1 MSQFPIE
8 NLNVNQGD
16 SVFETVYITNKLF
29 YDFDEDNIKAK
40 NLITDGFLAVGST
53 ATFSSNVNISGTL
66 NIANI
71 VASGSVSADSYENF
85 QLVDLPIGTTEEST
99 FAPNRILRVNQLG
112 TGYELIDTIEITQ
125 SMARSLGVSNDGTI
139 YEGTGSTVDGKL
151 QISGIST
158 STFNLNDKVKIFGA
172 TKTSIG
178 STVSIAS
185 SIMTAAPIPTSGG
198 SSARTYYYW
207 VSEYDLFT
215 GQVGAASSITPISG
229 TQSTT
234 LDDMND
240 VAHVSLTL
248 SRSNTN
254 NGLLIY
260 RQEFVGTGNVTNRN
274 TSDGKLIAILGR
286 KELGTSNLT
295 SINYKDYGNYD
306 QTAWAGKG
314 TSNEFIGSGTTT
326 NQIHFPLT
334 PSGHRRGWS
343 IDKVVSAGSSSIT
356 LSDNYNLNSG
366 NDVKVVHDN
375 TSSLS
380 TVINAVSAN
389 GGNTLTLSGGTYLTN
404 KLILPTGFTLQGSGK
419 NTIIKRQYFGNDLD
433 DGDGNSLTSDGNF
446 VGIGTTNGSDVTISN
461 ITFDG
466 NNVNNVNY
474 ESDSDNYLLYF
485 KGVSSSLFK
494 DIEIRNSSASGLYLR
509 ESERVSV
516 ENSTFV
522 DGSLT
527 DRYYYQPI
535 DAQSSKVFRLND
547 CLIENFPGSVDIS
560 VVEVASTGG
569 NIIRNCG
576 TGIDVYA
583 TGKITTSN
591 NIILGPA
598 DEWFPSPDIYD
609 SDWDGINIYIRRG
622 ETFEGP
628 VLQYLEDGNPK
639 DISSTQLS
647 MLSAGIGTMVGLG
660 GTNATQVSLGA
671 TFLPFNLLTPN
682 SGTFGRENGYI
693 QVGLTSTQTATLGIS
708 SSIGYQIIAAEFQN
722 VPTGLS
728 TTVGIATGYWGG
740 DGAFTGNLGG
750 GTKIGSG
757 CTNYVIRLSDS
768 NQLSTFAEGDV
779 VKLVG
784 HELTPDPST
793 LEFTVGK
800 IHDGA
805 LKHLELRFNP
815 NPGTTTVNTTGGSN
829 ATPNTGFIYK
839 KKVFLI
845 AKGRV
850 GVT

>member
-1 MSQFPIE
+1 M
-8 NLNVNQGD
+8 
-16 SVFETVYITNKLF
+16 
-29 YDFDEDNIKAK
+29 
-40 NLITDGFLAVGST
+40 
-53 ATFSSNVNISGTL
+53 
-66 NIANI
+66 
-71 VASGSVSADSYENF
+71 
-85 QLVDLPIGTTEEST
+85 
-99 FAPNRILRVNQLG
+99 
-112 TGYELIDTIEITQ
+112 
-125 SMARSLGVSNDGTI
+125 
-139 YEGTGSTVDGKL
+139 
-151 QISGIST
+151 
-158 STFNLNDKVKIFGA
+158 
-172 TKTSIG
+172 
-178 STVSIAS
+178 
-185 SIMTAAPIPTSGG
+185 
-198 SSARTYYYW
+198 
-207 VSEYDLFT
+207 
-215 GQVGAASSITPISG
+215 
-229 TQSTT
+229 
-234 LDDMND
+234 
-240 VAHVSLTL
+240 
-248 SRSNTN
+248 
-254 NGLLIY
+254 
-260 RQEFVGTGNVTNRN
+260 
-274 TSDGKLIAILGR
+274 
-286 KELGTSNLT
+286 
-295 SINYKDYGNYD
+295 
-306 QTAWAGKG
+306 
-314 TSNEFIGSGTTT
+314 
-326 NQIHFPLT
+326 
-334 PSGHRRGWS
+334 
-343 IDKVVSAGSSSIT
+343 
-356 LSDNYNLNSG
+356 
-366 NDVKVVHDN
+366 
-375 TSSLS
+375 
-380 TVINAVSAN
+380 
-389 GGNTLTLSGGTYLTN
+389 
-404 KLILPTGFTLQGSGK
+404 
-419 NTIIKRQYFGNDLD
+419 
-433 DGDGNSLTSDGNF
+433 
-446 VGIGTTNGSDVTISN
+446 
-461 ITFDG
+461 
-466 NNVNNVNY
+466 
-474 ESDSDNYLLYF
+474 
-485 KGVSSSLFK
+485 FK
-494 DIEIRNSSASGLYLR
+494 DIEIRNSSATGLYLR

-609 SDWDGINIYIRRG
+609 SDWDGINIYITRG
-622 ETFEGP
+622 NTFEGP

-660 GTNATQVSLGA
+660 GTNASQVGLGE
-671 TFLPFNLLTPN
+671 TFLPFNFLTPN

-693 QVGLTSTQTATLGIS
+693 QVGLTSAQTATLGIS

-768 NQLSTFAEGDV
+768 NQVSTFAEGDV

>member
-99 FAPNRILRVNQLG
+99 FAPNRILRVNQSG

-185 SIMTAAPIPTSGG
+185 STMTAAPIPTSGG

-240 VAHVSLTL
+240 VSHVSLTL
-248 SRSNTN
+248 RRSTTN

-274 TSDGKLIAILGR
+274 TSNGKLIAILGR

-295 SINYKDYGNYD
+295 SLNYKDYGNYD

-356 LSDNYNLNSG
+356 LSNNYNLNSG

-380 TVINAVSAN
+380 TVIDAVSAN

-446 VGIGTTNGSDVTISN
+446 VGIGTTNGSDLTISN

-485 KGVSSSLFK
+485 KGVSSSLF
-494 DIEIRNSSASGLYLR
+494 
-509 ESERVSV
+509 
-516 ENSTFV
+516 
-522 DGSLT
+522 
-527 DRYYYQPI
+527 
-535 DAQSSKVFRLND
+535 
-547 CLIENFPGSVDIS
+547 
-560 VVEVASTGG
+560 
-569 NIIRNCG
+569 
-576 TGIDVYA
+576 
-583 TGKITTSN
+583 
-591 NIILGPA
+591 
-598 DEWFPSPDIYD
+598 
-609 SDWDGINIYIRRG
+609 
-622 ETFEGP
+622 
-628 VLQYLEDGNPK
+628 
-639 DISSTQLS
+639 
-647 MLSAGIGTMVGLG
+647 
-660 GTNATQVSLGA
+660 
-671 TFLPFNLLTPN
+671 
-682 SGTFGRENGYI
+682 
-693 QVGLTSTQTATLGIS
+693 
-708 SSIGYQIIAAEFQN
+708 
-722 VPTGLS
+722 
-728 TTVGIATGYWGG
+728 
-740 DGAFTGNLGG
+740 
-750 GTKIGSG
+750 
-757 CTNYVIRLSDS
+757 
-768 NQLSTFAEGDV
+768 
-779 VKLVG
+779 
-784 HELTPDPST
+784 
-793 LEFTVGK
+793 
-800 IHDGA
+800 
-805 LKHLELRFNP
+805 
-815 NPGTTTVNTTGGSN
+815 
-829 ATPNTGFIYK
+829 
-839 KKVFLI
+839 
-845 AKGRV
+845 
-850 GVT
+850 

>member
-99 FAPNRILRVNQLG
+99 FAPNRILRVNQSG

-185 SIMTAAPIPTSGG
+185 STMTAAPIPTSGG
-198 SSARTYYYW
+198 SNARTYYYW

-248 SRSNTN
+248 SRSTTS

-260 RQEFVGTGNVTNRN
+260 RQEFVGTGNATNRN

-295 SINYKDYGNYD
+295 SLNYKDYGNYD

-356 LSDNYNLNSG
+356 LSNNYNLNSG

-375 TSSLS
+375 TSSFS
-380 TVINAVSAN
+380 TVIDAVSAN

-446 VGIGTTNGSDVTISN
+446 VGIGTTNGSDLTISN

-660 GTNATQVSLGA
+660 GTNASQVSLGA
-671 TFLPFNLLTPN
+671 TFLPFNFLTPN

-768 NQLSTFAEGDV
+768 NQVSTFAEGDV

>member
-40 NLITDGFLAVGST
+40 NLITDGFLSVGST

-99 FAPNRILRVNQLG
+99 FAPNRILRVNQSG

-185 SIMTAAPIPTSGG
+185 STMTAAPIPTTGG
-198 SSARTYYYW
+198 SNARTYYYW
-207 VSEYDLFT
+207 VSEYNLFT

-248 SRSNTN
+248 SRSSTS

-260 RQEFVGTGNVTNRN
+260 RQEYVGTGNATNRN
-274 TSDGKLIAILGR
+274 TSNGKLIAILGR

-295 SINYKDYGNYD
+295 SLNYKDYGNYD

-356 LSDNYNLNSG
+356 LSNNYNLNSG

-380 TVINAVSAN
+380 TVIDAVSAN

-446 VGIGTTNGSDVTISN
+446 VGIGTTNGSDLTISN

-527 DRYYYQPI
+527 DRYYYKPI

-693 QVGLTSTQTATLGIS
+693 QVGLTSAQTATLGLS

-768 NQLSTFAEGDV
+768 NQVSTFAEGDV

-829 ATPNTGFIYK
+829 ATPDTGFIYK

>member
-1 MSQFPIE
+1 MSKFPIE

-99 FAPNRILRVNQLG
+99 FAPNRILRVNQSG

-185 SIMTAAPIPTSGG
+185 STMTAAPIPTSGG

-248 SRSNTN
+248 SRSTTS

-260 RQEFVGTGNVTNRN
+260 RQEFVGTGNATNRN

-295 SINYKDYGNYD
+295 SLNYKDYGNYD

-343 IDKVVSAGSSSIT
+343 IDTVVSAGSSSIT
-356 LSDNYNLNSG
+356 LSENYNLNSG

-375 TSSLS
+375 TSSFS
-380 TVINAVSAN
+380 TVIDAVSAN

-446 VGIGTTNGSDVTISN
+446 VGIGTTNGSDITISN

-494 DIEIRNSSASGLYLR
+494 DIEVRNSSASGLYLR

-609 SDWDGINIYIRRG
+609 SDWDGINIYITRG
-622 ETFEGP
+622 NTFEGP

-660 GTNATQVSLGA
+660 GTNASQVSLGT
-671 TFLPFNLLTPN
+671 TFLPFNFLTPN

-693 QVGLTSTQTATLGIS
+693 QVGLTSAQTATLGVS

-768 NQLSTFAEGDV
+768 NQVSTFAEGDV

>member
-16 SVFETVYITNKLF
+16 SVFEIVYITNKLF

-99 FAPNRILRVNQLG
+99 FAPNRILRVNQSG

-178 STVSIAS
+178 STVSLAADT
-185 SIMTAAPIPTSGG
+185 MTAAAIPTTGG
-198 SSARTYYYW
+198 SNARTYYYW
-207 VSEYDLFT
+207 VSEYNLFT

-248 SRSNTN
+248 RRSTTN

-274 TSDGKLIAILGR
+274 TSNGKLIAILGR

-295 SINYKDYGNYD
+295 SLNYKDFGNYD

-334 PSGHRRGWS
+334 PSGHKRGWS
-343 IDKVVSAGSSSIT
+343 IDTVVSAGSSSIT
-356 LSDNYNLNSG
+356 LSNNYNLNSG

-375 TSSLS
+375 TSSFS
-380 TVINAVSAN
+380 TVIDAVSAN

-609 SDWDGINIYIRRG
+609 SDWDGINIYITRG
-622 ETFEGP
+622 NTFEGP

-660 GTNATQVSLGA
+660 GTNASQVGLGE
-671 TFLPFNLLTPN
+671 TFLPFNFLTPN

-693 QVGLTSTQTATLGIS
+693 QVGLTSAQTATLGIS

-768 NQLSTFAEGDV
+768 NQVSTFAEGDV

>member
-99 FAPNRILRVNQLG
+99 FAPNRILRVNQSG

-185 SIMTAAPIPTSGG
+185 STMTAAPIPTSGG

-248 SRSNTN
+248 SRSSTS

-260 RQEFVGTGNVTNRN
+260 RQEYVGTGNATNRN
-274 TSDGKLIAILGR
+274 TSNGKLIAILGR

-295 SINYKDYGNYD
+295 SLNYKDYGNYD

-356 LSDNYNLNSG
+356 LSNNYNLNSG

-380 TVINAVSAN
+380 TVIDAVSAN

-446 VGIGTTNGSDVTISN
+446 VGIGTTNGSDLTISN

-527 DRYYYQPI
+527 DRYYYKPI

-576 TGIDVYA
+576 TGIEVYA

-693 QVGLTSTQTATLGIS
+693 QVGLTSAQTATLGLS

-768 NQLSTFAEGDV
+768 NQVSTFAEGDV

>member
-99 FAPNRILRVNQLG
+99 FAPNRILRVNQSG

-185 SIMTAAPIPTSGG
+185 STMTAAPIPTSGG

-248 SRSNTN
+248 SRSSTN

-260 RQEFVGTGNVTNRN
+260 RQEYVGTGNATNRN
-274 TSDGKLIAILGR
+274 TSNGKLIAILGR

-295 SINYKDYGNYD
+295 SLNYKDYGNYD

-343 IDKVVSAGSSSIT
+343 IDTVVSAGSSSIT
-356 LSDNYNLNSG
+356 LSENYNLNSG

-375 TSSLS
+375 TSSFS
-380 TVINAVSAN
+380 TVIDAVSAN

-446 VGIGTTNGSDVTISN
+446 VGIGTTNGSDITISN

-609 SDWDGINIYIRRG
+609 SDWDGINIYITRG
-622 ETFEGP
+622 NTFEGP

-647 MLSAGIGTMVGLG
+647 VLRAGIGTMVGLG
-660 GTNATQVSLGA
+660 GTNADQVGLGA
-671 TFLPFNLLTPN
+671 TFLPLNFLTPN

-693 QVGLTSTQTATLGIS
+693 QVGLTSAQTATLGIS

-768 NQLSTFAEGDV
+768 NQVSTFAEGDV

-829 ATPNTGFIYK
+829 ATPDTGFIYK

>member
-99 FAPNRILRVNQLG
+99 FAPNRILRVNQSG

-185 SIMTAAPIPTSGG
+185 STMTAAPIPTSGG

-248 SRSNTN
+248 SRSSTN

-260 RQEFVGTGNVTNRN
+260 RQEYVGTGNATNRN
-274 TSDGKLIAILGR
+274 TSNGKLIAILGR

-295 SINYKDYGNYD
+295 SLNYKDYGNYD

-343 IDKVVSAGSSSIT
+343 IDTVVSAGSSSIT
-356 LSDNYNLNSG
+356 LSENYNLNSG

-375 TSSLS
+375 TSSFS
-380 TVINAVSAN
+380 TVIDAVSAN

-446 VGIGTTNGSDVTISN
+446 VGIGTTNGSDITISN

-660 GTNATQVSLGA
+660 GTNASQVSLGA
-671 TFLPFNLLTPN
+671 TFLPFNFLTPN

-768 NQLSTFAEGDV
+768 NQVSTFAEGDV

-829 ATPNTGFIYK
+829 ATPDTGFIYK

>member
-99 FAPNRILRVNQLG
+99 FAPNRILRVNQSG

-185 SIMTAAPIPTSGG
+185 STMTAAPIPTSGG

-248 SRSNTN
+248 SRSSTS

-260 RQEFVGTGNVTNRN
+260 RQEFVGTGNATNRN

-295 SINYKDYGNYD
+295 SLNYKDYGNYD

-343 IDKVVSAGSSSIT
+343 IDTVVSAGSSSIT
-356 LSDNYNLNSG
+356 LSENYNLNSG

-375 TSSLS
+375 TSSFS
-380 TVINAVSAN
+380 TVIDAVSAN

-446 VGIGTTNGSDVTISN
+446 VGIGTTNGSDITISN

-660 GTNATQVSLGA
+660 GTNASQVSLGA
-671 TFLPFNLLTPN
+671 TFLPFNFLTPN

-768 NQLSTFAEGDV
+768 NQVSTFAEGDV

>member
-99 FAPNRILRVNQLG
+99 FAPNRILRVNQSG

-248 SRSNTN
+248 SRSSTS

-260 RQEFVGTGNVTNRN
+260 RQEFVGTGNATNRN

-295 SINYKDYGNYD
+295 SLNYKDYGNYD

-343 IDKVVSAGSSSIT
+343 IDTVVSAGSSSIT
-356 LSDNYNLNSG
+356 LSENYNLNSG

-375 TSSLS
+375 TSSFS
-380 TVINAVSAN
+380 TVIDAVSAN

-446 VGIGTTNGSDVTISN
+446 VGIGTTNGSDITISN

-693 QVGLTSTQTATLGIS
+693 QVGLTSAQTATLGIS

-768 NQLSTFAEGDV
+768 NQVSTFAEGDV

>member
-1 MSQFPIE
+1 M
-8 NLNVNQGD
+8 
-16 SVFETVYITNKLF
+16 
-29 YDFDEDNIKAK
+29 
-40 NLITDGFLAVGST
+40 
-53 ATFSSNVNISGTL
+53 
-66 NIANI
+66 
-71 VASGSVSADSYENF
+71 
-85 QLVDLPIGTTEEST
+85 
-99 FAPNRILRVNQLG
+99 
-112 TGYELIDTIEITQ
+112 
-125 SMARSLGVSNDGTI
+125 
-139 YEGTGSTVDGKL
+139 
-151 QISGIST
+151 
-158 STFNLNDKVKIFGA
+158 
-172 TKTSIG
+172 
-178 STVSIAS
+178 
-185 SIMTAAPIPTSGG
+185 
-198 SSARTYYYW
+198 
-207 VSEYDLFT
+207 
-215 GQVGAASSITPISG
+215 
-229 TQSTT
+229 
-234 LDDMND
+234 
-240 VAHVSLTL
+240 
-248 SRSNTN
+248 
-254 NGLLIY
+254 
-260 RQEFVGTGNVTNRN
+260 
-274 TSDGKLIAILGR
+274 
-286 KELGTSNLT
+286 
-295 SINYKDYGNYD
+295 
-306 QTAWAGKG
+306 
-314 TSNEFIGSGTTT
+314 
-326 NQIHFPLT
+326 
-334 PSGHRRGWS
+334 
-343 IDKVVSAGSSSIT
+343 
-356 LSDNYNLNSG
+356 
-366 NDVKVVHDN
+366 
-375 TSSLS
+375 
-380 TVINAVSAN
+380 
-389 GGNTLTLSGGTYLTN
+389 SGGTYLTN

-433 DGDGNSLTSDGNF
+433 DGSGNSLTSDGNF
-446 VGIGTTNGSDVTISN
+446 VGIGTTNGSDITISN

-494 DIEIRNSSASGLYLR
+494 DIEIRNSPASGLYLR

-569 NIIRNCG
+569 NLIRNCG

-660 GTNATQVSLGA
+660 GTNASQVSLGT
-671 TFLPFNLLTPN
+671 TFLPFNFLTPN

-693 QVGLTSTQTATLGIS
+693 QVGLTSAQTATLGIS

-768 NQLSTFAEGDV
+768 NQVSTFAEGDV

-829 ATPNTGFIYK
+829 ATPDTGFIYK

>member
-1 MSQFPIE
+1 MSKFPIE

-16 SVFETVYITNKLF
+16 SVFETLYITNKLF

-112 TGYELIDTIEITQ
+112 TGYELIDTIEVTQ

-158 STFNLNDKVKIFGA
+158 ATFNLNDKVKIFGA

-185 SIMTAAPIPTSGG
+185 STMTAAPIPTSGG

-248 SRSNTN
+248 SRSTTS

-260 RQEFVGTGNVTNRN
+260 RQEFVGTGNATNRN

-295 SINYKDYGNYD
+295 SLNYKDYGNYD

-343 IDKVVSAGSSSIT
+343 IDKIVSAGSSSIT
-356 LSDNYNLNSG
+356 LSNNYNLNSG

-375 TSSLS
+375 TSSFS
-380 TVINAVSAN
+380 TVIDAVSAN

-693 QVGLTSTQTATLGIS
+693 QVGLTSAQTATLGLS

-768 NQLSTFAEGDV
+768 NQVSTFAEGDV

-829 ATPNTGFIYK
+829 ATPDTGFIYK

>member
-99 FAPNRILRVNQLG
+99 FAPNRILRVNQSG

-185 SIMTAAPIPTSGG
+185 STMTAAPIPTSGG

-248 SRSNTN
+248 SRSSTS

-260 RQEFVGTGNVTNRN
+260 RQEYVGTGNATNRN
-274 TSDGKLIAILGR
+274 TSNGKLIAILGR

-295 SINYKDYGNYD
+295 SLNYKDYGNYD

-356 LSDNYNLNSG
+356 LSNNYNLNSG

-380 TVINAVSAN
+380 TVIDAVSAN

-446 VGIGTTNGSDVTISN
+446 VGIGTTNGSDLTISN

-527 DRYYYQPI
+527 DRYYYKPI

-576 TGIDVYA
+576 TGIEVYA

-693 QVGLTSTQTATLGIS
+693 QVGLTSAQTATLGLS

-768 NQLSTFAEGDV
+768 NQVSTFAEGDV

-829 ATPNTGFIYK
+829 ATPDTGFIYK

>member
-99 FAPNRILRVNQLG
+99 FAPNRILRVNQSG

-178 STVSIAS
+178 STVSVAS
-185 SIMTAAPIPTSGG
+185 STMTAAPIPTSGG

-248 SRSNTN
+248 SRSTTS

-260 RQEFVGTGNVTNRN
+260 RQEFVGTGNATNRN

-295 SINYKDYGNYD
+295 SLNYKDYGNYD

-356 LSDNYNLNSG
+356 LSNNYNLNSG

-375 TSSLS
+375 TSSFS
-380 TVINAVSAN
+380 TVIDAVSAN

-446 VGIGTTNGSDVTISN
+446 VGIGTTNGSDITISN

-660 GTNATQVSLGA
+660 GTNADQVSLGT
-671 TFLPFNLLTPN
+671 TFLPFNFLTPN

-693 QVGLTSTQTATLGIS
+693 QVGLTSAQTATLGIS

-768 NQLSTFAEGDV
+768 NQVSTFAEGDV

-829 ATPNTGFIYK
+829 ATPDTGFIYK

>member
-99 FAPNRILRVNQLG
+99 FAPNRILRVNQSG

-185 SIMTAAPIPTSGG
+185 STMTAAPIPTSGG

-248 SRSNTN
+248 SRSSTS

-260 RQEFVGTGNVTNRN
+260 RQEYVGTGNATNRN
-274 TSDGKLIAILGR
+274 TSNGKLIAILGR

-295 SINYKDYGNYD
+295 SLNYKDYGNYD

-334 PSGHRRGWS
+334 PSGHKRGWS
-343 IDKVVSAGSSSIT
+343 IDTVVSAGSSSIT
-356 LSDNYNLNSG
+356 LSNNYNLNSG

-380 TVINAVSAN
+380 TVIDAVSAN

-446 VGIGTTNGSDVTISN
+446 VGIGTTNGSDLTISN

-527 DRYYYQPI
+527 DRYYYKPI

-576 TGIDVYA
+576 TGIEVYA

-693 QVGLTSTQTATLGIS
+693 QVGLTSAQTATLGLS

-768 NQLSTFAEGDV
+768 NQVSTFAEGDV

>member
-1 MSQFPIE
+1 MSKFPIE

-16 SVFETVYITNKLF
+16 SVFETLYITNKLF

-112 TGYELIDTIEITQ
+112 TGYELIDTIEVTQ

-158 STFNLNDKVKIFGA
+158 ATFNLNDKVKIFGA

-185 SIMTAAPIPTSGG
+185 STMTAAPIPTSGG

-248 SRSNTN
+248 SRSTTS

-260 RQEFVGTGNVTNRN
+260 RQEFVGTGNATNRN

-295 SINYKDYGNYD
+295 SLNYKDYGNYD

-343 IDKVVSAGSSSIT
+343 IDKIVSAGSSSIT
-356 LSDNYNLNSG
+356 LSNNYNLNSG

-375 TSSLS
+375 TSSFS
-380 TVINAVSAN
+380 TVIDAVSAN

-660 GTNATQVSLGA
+660 GTNANQVGLGA
-671 TFLPFNLLTPN
+671 TFLPLNLLTPN
-682 SGTFGRENGYI
+682 SGIFGRENGYI
-693 QVGLTSTQTATLGIS
+693 QVGLTSDQTATLGIS

-768 NQLSTFAEGDV
+768 NQVSTFAEGDV

-829 ATPNTGFIYK
+829 ATPDTGFIYK

>member
-16 SVFETVYITNKLF
+16 SVFETLYITGKLF
-29 YDFDEDNIKAK
+29 YDFSNDDVAFN
-40 NLITDGFLAVGST
+40 NLSLNGFLSVGST
-53 ATFSSNVNISGTL
+53 ATFSSNVSVSGTL
-66 NIANI
+66 NIVNL
-71 VASGSVSADSYENF
+71 VASGSITADSYENF
-85 QLVDLPIGTTEEST
+85 QLLDLPVGTSEEST
-99 FAPNRILRVNQLG
+99 FAPNRILRVNQGG
-112 TGYELIDTIEITQ
+112 TGYELIDSIQITQ
-125 SMARSLGVSNDGTI
+125 STARSLGVSNDGII
-139 YEGTGSTVDGKL
+139 YEGTASIVDNKL

-158 STFNLNDKVKIFGA
+158 SSFNVNDKVKVFGV
-172 TKTSIG
+172 TNTSIG
-178 STVSIAS
+178 STIPLAADT
-185 SIMTAAPIPTSGG
+185 MTAAPIPTTGG
-198 SSARTYYYW
+198 STARTYYYW
-207 VSEYDLFT
+207 VSEYNLFT
-215 GQVGAASSITPISG
+215 GQVGAAVSMTPISG
-229 TQSTT
+229 TNSTT
-234 LDDMND
+234 LDSMND
-240 VAHVSLTL
+240 VSHVSLTL
-248 SRSNTN
+248 SRSTTN
-254 NGLLIY
+254 NGLIIY
-260 RQEFVGTGNVTNRN
+260 RQEYVGNGNVTNRN
-274 TSDGKLIAILGR
+274 TANGKLIAILGR
-286 KELGTSNLT
+286 KELGNSNLT
-295 SINYKDYGNYD
+295 SINWKDYGNYD

-314 TSNEFIGSGTTT
+314 TSNEYIGSGTTT

-334 PSGHRRGWS
+334 PSGHQRGWA
-343 IDKVVSAGSSSIT
+343 IDNVVSLGSST
-356 LSDNYNLNSG
+356 VNLSGNYNLNS
-366 NDVKVVHDN
+366 NNAVKMVHDN
-375 TSSLS
+375 TFALAS
-380 TVINAVSAN
+380 VIDAVSAN
-389 GGNTLTLSGGTYLTN
+389 GGNTIILSGGTYLTN
-404 KLILPTGFTLQGSGK
+404 KLIIPTGFTLQGSGK
-419 NTIIKRQYFGNDLD
+419 NTIIKRQYFGTDLT
-433 DGDGNSLTSDGNF
+433 DGGGNNLSISGNC

-466 NNVNNVNY
+466 NNVNNVNF

-485 KGVSSSLFK
+485 KGLSSSLFK

-509 ESERVSV
+509 ESQRVSV

-522 DGSLT
+522 DGSLS

-609 SDWDGINIYIRRG
+609 SDWDGINIYITRG
-622 ETFEGP
+622 NTFDGP

-660 GTNATQVSLGA
+660 GTNADQVGLGA
-671 TFLPFNLLTPN
+671 TFLPFNFPTPN

-693 QVGLTSTQTATLGIS
+693 QLNLTSAQTATLGIS
-708 SSIGYQIIAAEFQN
+708 SSIGYQIIASEFQN
-722 VPTGLS
+722 IPTGLS

-740 DGAFTGNLGG
+740 DGTFTGSLGG

-768 NQLSTFAEGDV
+768 NQVSTFAEGDV

-784 HELTPDPST
+784 HELTPDPSA

>member
-16 SVFETVYITNKLF
+16 SVFETLYITSKLF
-29 YDFDEDNIKAK
+29 YDFNEDNVKAK
-40 NLITDGFLAVGST
+40 NLITDGFLSVGST
-53 ATFSSNVNISGTL
+53 ATFSSDVNISGKL
-66 NIANI
+66 NVSNFE
-71 VASGSVSADSYENF
+71 ASGSISADSYENF
-85 QLVDLPIGTTEEST
+85 QLFDLPVGIENESS
-99 FAPNRILRVNQLG
+99 FAPNRIIRVNEEG
-112 TGYELIDTIEITQ
+112 TGYELIDSIEITQ
-125 SMARSLGVSNDGTI
+125 SPARSLGISNDGTI
-139 YEGTGSTVDGKL
+139 YEGTASTVDGKL
-151 QISGIST
+151 QITGVST
-158 STFNLNDKVKIFGA
+158 SLFNVNDKVKIFGV
-172 TKTSIG
+172 TNTSIG
-178 STVSIAS
+178 STVPLAADT
-185 SIMTAAPIPTSGG
+185 MTVTSIPTEGG
-198 SSARTYYYW
+198 STARTYYYW
-207 VSEYDLFT
+207 VSEYNLST
-215 GQVGAASSITPISG
+215 GQVGAAVSMTPISG
-229 TQSTT
+229 TKNTT
-234 LDDMND
+234 LDNMND
-240 VAHVSLTL
+240 VTHISLTL
-248 SRSNTN
+248 SRSSTT

-260 RQEFVGTGNVTNRN
+260 RQEFVGSGDVTNRN
-274 TSDGKLIAILGR
+274 TADGKLIAILGR
-286 KELGTSNLT
+286 KELGTSTLNL
-295 SINYKDYGNYD
+295 INYKDFGNYD

-314 TSNEFIGSGTTT
+314 ESNEFIGSGVTT

-334 PSGHRRGWS
+334 PSGHKRGWA
-343 IDKVVSAGSSSIT
+343 IDTVVSLGSSVIN
-356 LSDNYNLNSG
+356 LSENYNLNSD
-366 NDVKVVHDN
+366 NSVKIVHDN
-375 TSSLS
+375 TFAFSSVIDTLS
-380 TVINAVSAN
+380 AT
-389 GGNTLTLSGGTYLTN
+389 GGNTLVLSGGTYITN
-404 KLILPTGFTLQGSGK
+404 KLIIPTGFTLQGSGK
-419 NTIIKRQYFGNDLD
+419 NTIIKRQYFGSDLTDGGGNDL
-433 DGDGNSLTSDGNF
+433 SVDGNF

-466 NNVNNVNY
+466 NNVNNVNF
-474 ESDSDNYLLYF
+474 EDDSDNYLLYF
-485 KGVSSSLFK
+485 KGISSSLFK
-494 DIEIRNSSASGLYLR
+494 DIEIRNSPGSGLYLR
-509 ESERVSV
+509 ESQRVSV

-527 DRYYYQPI
+527 DRFYYQPI

-609 SDWDGINIYIRRG
+609 SDWDGINIYITRG
-622 ETFEGP
+622 NTFDGP

-660 GTNATQVSLGA
+660 GTNANQVGLGA
-671 TFLPFNLLTPN
+671 TFLPLNLLTPN
-682 SGTFGRENGYI
+682 SGIFGRENGYI
-693 QVGLTSTQTATLGIS
+693 QVGLTSDQTATLGIS

-768 NQLSTFAEGDV
+768 NQVSTFAEGDV

-815 NPGTTTVNTTGGSN
+815 NPGTTTIDTTGGSN
-829 ATPNTGFIYK
+829 ATPNTGFIFK

>member
-1 MSQFPIE
+1 MSKFPIE

-16 SVFETVYITNKLF
+16 SVFETLYITNKLF

-158 STFNLNDKVKIFGA
+158 ATFNLNDKVKIFGA

-185 SIMTAAPIPTSGG
+185 STMTAAPIPTSGG

-248 SRSNTN
+248 SRSTTS

-260 RQEFVGTGNVTNRN
+260 RQEFVGTGNATNRN

-295 SINYKDYGNYD
+295 SLNYKDYGNYD

-356 LSDNYNLNSG
+356 LSNNYNLNSG

-375 TSSLS
+375 TSSFS
-380 TVINAVSAN
+380 TVIDAVSAN

-693 QVGLTSTQTATLGIS
+693 QVGLTSAQTATLGLS

-768 NQLSTFAEGDV
+768 NQVSTFAEGDV

-829 ATPNTGFIYK
+829 ATPDTGFIYK

>member
-1 MSQFPIE
+1 MSKFPIE

-16 SVFETVYITNKLF
+16 SVFETLYITNKLF

-158 STFNLNDKVKIFGA
+158 ATFNLNDKVKIFGA

-185 SIMTAAPIPTSGG
+185 STMTAAPIPTSGG

-248 SRSNTN
+248 SRSTTS

-260 RQEFVGTGNVTNRN
+260 RQEFVGTGNATNRN

-295 SINYKDYGNYD
+295 SLNYKDYGNYD

-343 IDKVVSAGSSSIT
+343 IDKIVSAGSSSIT
-356 LSDNYNLNSG
+356 LSNNYNLNSG

-375 TSSLS
+375 TSSFS
-380 TVINAVSAN
+380 TVIDAVSAN

-693 QVGLTSTQTATLGIS
+693 QVGLTSAQTATLGLS

-768 NQLSTFAEGDV
+768 NQVSTFAEGDV

-829 ATPNTGFIYK
+829 ATPDTGFIYK

>member
-99 FAPNRILRVNQLG
+99 FAPNRILRVNQSG

-185 SIMTAAPIPTSGG
+185 STMTAAPIPTSGG

-248 SRSNTN
+248 SRSSTS

-260 RQEFVGTGNVTNRN
+260 RQEYVGTGNATNRN
-274 TSDGKLIAILGR
+274 TSNGKLIAILGR

-295 SINYKDYGNYD
+295 SLNYKDYGNYD

-356 LSDNYNLNSG
+356 LSNNYNLNSG

-380 TVINAVSAN
+380 TVIDAVSAN

-446 VGIGTTNGSDVTISN
+446 VGIGTTNGSDLTISN

-527 DRYYYQPI
+527 DRYYYKPI

-609 SDWDGINIYIRRG
+609 SDWDGINIYITRG
-622 ETFEGP
+622 NTFEGP

-693 QVGLTSTQTATLGIS
+693 QVGLTSAQTATLGLS

-768 NQLSTFAEGDV
+768 NQVSTFAEGDV

>member
-660 GTNATQVSLGA
+660 GTNASQVSLGT
-671 TFLPFNLLTPN
+671 TFLPFNFLTPN

>member
-16 SVFETVYITNKLF
+16 SVFENLYITDRFF
-29 YDFDEDNIKAK
+29 YDFSEDNIKAK
-40 NLITDGFLAVGST
+40 NLVTDGYLSVAST
-53 ATFSSNVNISGTL
+53 ATFSSNVSISGIL
-66 NIANI
+66 NVSSF
-71 VASGSVSADSYENF
+71 VASGSITADSYENF
-85 QLVDLPIGTTEEST
+85 QLPDLPVGTDQEPT
-99 FAPNRILRVNQLG
+99 FAPNRLIRVNEEG
-112 TGYELIDTIEITQ
+112 TGYELIDVTEIVQTP
-125 SMARSLGVSNDGTI
+125 ARSLGISNDGTI
-139 YEGTGSTVDGKL
+139 YEGTASIVDSKL

-158 STFNLNDKVKIFGA
+158 TLFNIDDKVKIFGV
-172 TKTSIG
+172 TNTSIG
-178 STVSIAS
+178 STVPLAADT
-185 SIMTAAPIPTSGG
+185 MTAAPIPTSGG
-198 SSARTYYYW
+198 SNARTYYYW
-207 VSEYDLFT
+207 VSEYNLFT
-215 GQVGAASSITPISG
+215 GQVGAAVSMTPIDG
-229 TQSTT
+229 TNSTT

-248 SRSNTN
+248 SRSNVS

-260 RQEFVGTGNVTNRN
+260 RQEYVGDGDVTNRN
-274 TSDGKLIAILGR
+274 IANGKLIAILGR

-295 SINYKDYGNYD
+295 SISYKDYGNYD

-334 PSGHRRGWS
+334 PSGHKRGWA
-343 IDKVVSAGSSSIT
+343 IDTVVSMGSSTVT
-356 LSDNYNLNSG
+356 LSGNYNLNSD
-366 NDVKVVHDN
+366 NAVKMVHDN
-375 TSSLS
+375 TFAFSS
-380 TVINAVSAN
+380 VINTLIAS
-389 GGNTLTLSGGTYLTN
+389 GGKTLTLSGGTYLTN
-404 KLILPTGFTLQGSGK
+404 KLIIPTGFTLQGSGK
-419 NTIIKRQYFGNDLD
+419 NTIIKRQYFGNDLN
-433 DGDGNSLTSDGNF
+433 DGSGNSLTSDGNF

-494 DIEIRNSSASGLYLR
+494 DIEVRNSSASGLYLR

-591 NIILGPA
+591 NIILGPS

-609 SDWDGINIYIRRG
+609 SDWDGINIYITRG
-622 ETFEGP
+622 NTFEGP

-660 GTNATQVSLGA
+660 GTNASQVSLGT
-671 TFLPFNLLTPN
+671 TFLPFNFLTPN

-693 QVGLTSTQTATLGIS
+693 QVGLTSAQTATLGIS

-768 NQLSTFAEGDV
+768 NQVSTFAEGDV

>member
-139 YEGTGSTVDGKL
+139 YEGTGSIVDGKL

-185 SIMTAAPIPTSGG
+185 STMTAAPIPTSGG

-248 SRSNTN
+248 SRSSTN

-260 RQEFVGTGNVTNRN
+260 RQEYVGTGNATNRN
-274 TSDGKLIAILGR
+274 TSNGKLIAILGR

-295 SINYKDYGNYD
+295 SLNYKDYGNYD

-343 IDKVVSAGSSSIT
+343 IDTVVSAGSSSIT
-356 LSDNYNLNSG
+356 LSENYNLNSG

-375 TSSLS
+375 TSSFS
-380 TVINAVSAN
+380 TVIDAVSAN

-446 VGIGTTNGSDVTISN
+446 VGIGTTNGSDITISN

-660 GTNATQVSLGA
+660 GTNASQVSLGA
-671 TFLPFNLLTPN
+671 TFLPFNFLTPN

-768 NQLSTFAEGDV
+768 NQVSTFAEGDV

-815 NPGTTTVNTTGGSN
+815 NPGTTTLDTTGGSN
-829 ATPNTGFIYK
+829 ATPDTGFIYK